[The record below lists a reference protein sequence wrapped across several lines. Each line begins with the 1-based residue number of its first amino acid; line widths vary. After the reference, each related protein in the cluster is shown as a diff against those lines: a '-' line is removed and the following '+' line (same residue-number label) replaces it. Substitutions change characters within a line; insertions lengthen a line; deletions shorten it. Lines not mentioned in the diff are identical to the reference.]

1 MELIE
6 DGENTILRYVAK
18 AETGGK
24 IAQLGGRLITSTAKK
39 LSKMFFEKFEKVMS
53 GEVELEKAS

>member
-1 MELIE
+1 MLH
-6 DGENTILRYVAK
+6 YSAK

-39 LSKMFFEKFEKVMS
+39 LSKAFFEKFEKIMT
-53 GEVELEKAS
+53 GEFEVEQTS